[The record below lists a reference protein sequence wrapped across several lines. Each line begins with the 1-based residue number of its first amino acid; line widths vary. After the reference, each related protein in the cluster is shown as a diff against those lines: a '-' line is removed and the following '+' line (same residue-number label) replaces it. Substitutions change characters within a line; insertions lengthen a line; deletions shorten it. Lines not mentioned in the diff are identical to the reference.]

1 MILFEI
7 KDGVAKICLNRPE
20 KFHSV
25 VKDLAF
31 ELQSKL
37 NECATNNDVRA
48 VLITA
53 TGKAFCAGQ
62 DLAEATAPNAPNIG
76 IKEVPRYI
84 NR

>member
-7 KDGVAKICLNRPE
+7 KDGVGKICLNRPE

-25 VKDLAF
+25 VKELAY

-53 TGKAFCAGQ
+53 TGKAFVL
-62 DLAEATAPNAPNIG
+62 DKI
-76 IKEVPRYI
+76 
-84 NR
+84 

>member
-7 KDGVAKICLNRPE
+7 KDGVGKICLNRPE

-25 VKDLAF
+25 VKNLAY

-37 NECATNNDVRA
+37 DECTINNDVRA

-62 DLAEATAPNAPNIG
+62 D
-76 IKEVPRYI
+76 
-84 NR
+84 